1 MAKRRREK
9 TDEEIDFKIPKF
21 DEEKFLE
28 RERRNIK
35 TTFLSFLFGFIIAL
49 ISFGFW
55 HLLNKSSLRWEL
67 ILLFGLFSGS
77 WLKYLFIK
85 LKINLDD
92 FGRKGWFTSYTIYF
106 FTWLTVLIILSN
118 PPFYDDT
125 PPNISAVALPEK
137 QEIGGTVKIVAHIID
152 NAGIEKKGINFTLIY
167 PNGNKSHP
175 DFMFENNIL
184 SYTYYNPNN
193 IMGEYGF
200 VITAVDINNH
210 KKVVSKNFTYSN
222 STIRLASPAG
232 AETKPG
238 PVVTYGTTIKFDVDT
253 TVTRVYYRVDDGME
267 INVSKPRD
275 SDFYETY
282 PKFQGWPSG
291 NKNVTVK
298 VYADVI
304 HYFKNLN
311 KQFKNTVVDSATY
324 YFQLTGEGIGEEKPP
339 EIRLPVYRPI
349 ATPGFEI
356 LTFAVA
362 LIMVALILKHTWKQQ
377 QKKKAKK

>member
-1 MAKRRREK
+1 
-9 TDEEIDFKIPKF
+9 
-21 DEEKFLE
+21 
-28 RERRNIK
+28 
-35 TTFLSFLFGFIIAL
+35 
-49 ISFGFW
+49 
-55 HLLNKSSLRWEL
+55 
-67 ILLFGLFSGS
+67 
-77 WLKYLFIK
+77 
-85 LKINLDD
+85 
-92 FGRKGWFTSYTIYF
+92 
-106 FTWLTVLIILSN
+106 
-118 PPFYDDT
+118 
-125 PPNISAVALPEK
+125 
-137 QEIGGTVKIVAHIID
+137 
-152 NAGIEKKGINFTLIY
+152 
-167 PNGNKSHP
+167 
-175 DFMFENNIL
+175 
-184 SYTYYNPNN
+184 
-193 IMGEYGF
+193 
-200 VITAVDINNH
+200 
-210 KKVVSKNFTYSN
+210 
-222 STIRLASPAG
+222 
-232 AETKPG
+232 
-238 PVVTYGTTIKFDVDT
+238 
-253 TVTRVYYRVDDGME
+253 DGME

-377 QKKKAKK
+377 QKKKTKK